1 MKSTMSFA
9 AISVLFLALALPA
22 MAEETVTPAVNAVS
36 PVAVAIEETGFT
48 LGRFVTCQR
57 IVDREPEGITDSF
70 QEGTI
75 KVYAFLE
82 ALDVKNDTPVKIQ
95 WLFENKQ
102 TAIIELT
109 LGQSKRWR
117 TYSSKRIGIRHGNW
131 EVRLLDSQDNL
142 MKSLTFT
149 VR

>member
-1 MKSTMSFA
+1 MKYILSFA
-9 AISVLFLALALPA
+9 AITVLFLALALPA
-22 MAEETVTPAVNAVS
+22 MAEETGAPAVNAAGAL
-36 PVAVAIEETGFT
+36 AVDETGFT

-57 IVDREPEGITDSF
+57 IVDREPEGITGSF
-70 QEGTI
+70 PEDTI

-82 ALDVKNDTPVKIQ
+82 ALDVKKETPVKIQ
-95 WLFENKQ
+95 WLFEDKQ

-142 MKSLTFT
+142 VKSLTFT
-149 VR
+149 VK